1 MNIAICRLMGLALRP
16 QLPLLDVKSVIIRID
31 RMQGLPASGQ
41 PETVALYGVVLV
53 VFGCL
58 KSWVSPDM
66 KVTKTQWQCCD
77 IHC

>member
-1 MNIAICRLMGLALRP
+1 MPSDGPGLTA
-16 QLPLLDVKSVIIRID
+16 SVASPGRSKCNHKID
-31 RMQGLPASGQ
+31 RMQGLPAGGQ

-66 KVTKTQWQCCD
+66 KVTKTPWQCCD